1 LQLLLLFKEPASH
14 LIRFLKYLLPPLA
27 FLTASNKLLAEHL
40 VGGTMTYRCIG
51 DGSIPNTK
59 NYRVRL
65 TLTRDC
71 SQFSNFSSTIE
82 IGLYR
87 FNGSQYVFSRK
98 LSGAIQ
104 PERMIPQDQKSCSFL
119 QYTVCVKEAYYEI
132 DFQDVPVIDQTYL
145 FAFQECCRNMTISN
159 ITEPGRTGYTIMV
172 QVTAEAQR
180 ICNQSPSSD
189 LIPPLV
195 LCANQ
200 EMNLDLAST
209 DAEGDQLTYEL
220 CAPLAGGGPAGLN
233 SVGDPVSCNG
243 IRPNPALCPP
253 PLTAVNYS
261 SAGTT
266 AQNPFP
272 SAIPI
277 TLING
282 ILRALPNMV
291 GQYVFGIC
299 IKEYRNGI
307 LLSVQQREMQIN
319 IDVCSSPTAS
329 IQADRT
335 SNDTAYIRICDPDE
349 EFRIINTTA
358 DTQLVKSISWEFTPP
373 SGANWSD
380 STFDFTRT
388 LADTGLYTGLMILNK
403 GNQCSDSIHIR
414 LKVNPKLEVR
424 PDAVYDSCRF
434 DPIQFGVQVISGQP
448 VSFEWEFGDSTRS
461 DLRDPVHAYASPGE
475 YMARLTTQDAQGCSD
490 VQFIHLVLFPAPPD
504 FDLSIP
510 DSIICYPDSI
520 LLGIAGISDPSY
532 QYRWEVSNG
541 IILTGPS
548 PKLGLN
554 VGGRFSIKATLI
566 SKTGCRSEKTFSILS
581 LESPV
586 AEFDLVSDQLNLRQP
601 DLMVINRSRNA
612 SSYRWDFG
620 DGQFSTQVN
629 PSYAYQGAGSY
640 TVQLVAYHVNG
651 CSDTVQRPL
660 SVSAA
665 SDFYLPNIFTP
676 NGDGQ
681 NDIFKPEGI
690 EGFFSGYDL
699 SIFDRWGSLLFFSED
714 QSQGWDGTRGATNKM
729 ALDGVYIYVVRFA
742 TEDGEK
748 KIVKGSV
755 TLIR

>member
-1 LQLLLLFKEPASH
+1 
-14 LIRFLKYLLPPLA
+14 
-27 FLTASNKLLAEHL
+27 
-40 VGGTMTYRCIG
+40 
-51 DGSIPNTK
+51 
-59 NYRVRL
+59 
-65 TLTRDC
+65 
-71 SQFSNFSSTIE
+71 
-82 IGLYR
+82 
-87 FNGSQYVFSRK
+87 
-98 LSGAIQ
+98 
-104 PERMIPQDQKSCSFL
+104 
-119 QYTVCVKEAYYEI
+119 
-132 DFQDVPVIDQTYL
+132 
-145 FAFQECCRNMTISN
+145 
-159 ITEPGRTGYTIMV
+159 
-172 QVTAEAQR
+172 
-180 ICNQSPSSD
+180 
-189 LIPPLV
+189 
-195 LCANQ
+195 
-200 EMNLDLAST
+200 MNLDLAST

-220 CAPLAGGGPAGLN
+220 CAPLAGGGPSGLN
-233 SVGDPVSCNG
+233 SVGDPMSCNG

-261 SAGTT
+261 SPGTT
-266 AQNPFP
+266 ALNPFP

-277 TLING
+277 TFTNG

-349 EFRIINTTA
+349 EFRIINTTS
-358 DTQLVKSISWEFTPP
+358 DTQLIKSISWEFTPP
-373 SGANWSD
+373 SGANWTD

-388 LADTGLYTGLMILNK
+388 LPDTGLYTGLMILNK

-424 PDAVYDSCRF
+424 PDAQYDSCRF
-434 DPIQFGVQVISGQP
+434 DPIQFGSMVISGHP
-448 VSFEWEFGDSTRS
+448 VRFEWDFGDSSRS
-461 DLRDPVHAYASPGE
+461 DLPDPVHAYNAPGLYLIRFKAWDE
-475 YMARLTTQDAQGCSD
+475 EGCISNLLA
-490 VQFIHLVLFPAPPD
+490 HLSLFPAPPD
-504 FDLSIP
+504 FSLSIS
-510 DSIICYPDSI
+510 DSVVCYPDT
-520 LLGIAGISDPSY
+520 LRLGIAGISDPSY
-532 QYRWEVSNG
+532 NYRWELSNG
-541 IILTGPS
+541 TVLTGPS
-548 PKLGLN
+548 PRLGVN
-554 VGGRFSIKATLI
+554 TAGRFDVKAILI
-566 SKTGCRSEKTFSILS
+566 SKNGCRSEKTFSILG

-586 AEFDLVSDQLNLRQP
+586 ADFDLGSDQLSLRQP
-601 DLMVINRSRNA
+601 DLLVINRSRNA

-620 DGQFSTQVN
+620 DGQFSTQIN
-629 PSYAYQGAGSY
+629 PAYAYQAAGSY
-640 TVQLVAYHVNG
+640 TVQLVAFHVNG

-660 SVSAA
+660 TVTAA

-681 NDIFKPEGI
+681 NDVFKPEGI
-690 EGFFSGYDL
+690 EGFFSGYDF

-748 KIVKGSV
+748 KIIKGSV